1 MKTKSIAN
9 KEAEIRTENDAFR
22 RIRPALEKIGW
33 RYVEKYVRYSEYNNS
48 LNVVLTSALKLEN
61 EGTVIALIPY
71 ESGIEISK
79 EGIPG
84 PRNFYYR
91 FLNNLLFFLI
101 KNGITEVYRP
111 LFSDDDFSSPEDQAD
126 FEAGLIKRLKE
137 RGFMAQE
144 DSNKA
149 RLDVNSFFEQYDQG
163 EVDYS
168 LLSKSFADRISN
180 IADKT
185 VEVSFVFSDNE
196 EKNFSVDYHF
206 EDYDTI
212 RKKVIDLIKG
222 MPKDETSNL
231 ILKTLFA
238 SAFEAASEMTS
249 EERDILQQ
257 AFTDILER
265 AADSENYRLLVR
277 QIGFVIIGSIHCEY
291 RGFENGIECY
301 GLILDQKSHH
311 FQIKTIR
318 RT

>member
-1 MKTKSIAN
+1 M
-9 KEAEIRTENDAFR
+9 
-22 RIRPALEKIGW
+22 PLEE
-33 RYVEKYVRYSEYNNS
+33 YVVYFEYNNS

-61 EGTVIALIPY
+61 AGTVIALIPC

-84 PRNFYYR
+84 PRIFYFR
-91 FLNNLLFFLI
+91 FINNLLYFLI
-101 KNGITEVYRP
+101 ENGITEIYRP
-111 LFSDDDFSSPEDQAD
+111 LFSDYDYSSPEDQAD

-137 RGFMAQE
+137 RGFVAQE

-149 RLDVNSFFEQYDQG
+149 RLDVNAFSEQYDQG
-163 EVDYS
+163 DVDYS

-185 VEVSFVFSDNE
+185 VEVSYVFSDNK
-196 EKNFSVDYHF
+196 EKNFTLDYHF
-206 EDYDTI
+206 EDYDAI
-212 RKKVIDLIKG
+212 RKKVIDLIKFL
-222 MPKDETSNL
+222 PKEESSNL

-238 SAFEAASEMTS
+238 PAFEAGSEMTG
-249 EERDILQQ
+249 EERDILQL
-257 AFTDILER
+257 AFSDVLER
-265 AADSENYRLLVR
+265 AAESDNYRLLVR

-291 RGFENGIECY
+291 RGFENSIECY
-301 GLILDQKSHH
+301 GLKLDQKSQH